1 MAGLPER
8 LLLLALD
15 DEKGS
20 VPSSAAMQ
28 IEYGLAGAQ
37 LVELA
42 LAGRVDV
49 GAKDVRLVDPSPLGD
64 ELLDA
69 ALEAVAAS
77 ERARSVDH
85 WIRKLCRGAKKH
97 YLERLA
103 EEGLVRRERHEIL
116 GLVPVT
122 RYPVA
127 SPTLEEEDREA
138 VREAVLGSGTLDA
151 RRTALLALLDACDV
165 LGCCLERSERKRAKA
180 RIEELTRGD
189 QVGDAVERAAAAAAA
204 AVAAAVTAATV
215 AATASSS

>member
-20 VPSSAAMQ
+20 VVSSAAMQ

-49 GAKDVRLVDPSPLGD
+49 GTKELRLVDPSPTGD

-69 ALEAVAAS
+69 ALETVAAS
-77 ERARSVDH
+77 DRSRSLDH
-85 WIRKLCRGAKKH
+85 WVHKLCRGAKKQ

-103 EEGLVRRERHEIL
+103 ATGLVRRERHEIL
-116 GLVPVT
+116 GLVRFT

-127 SPTLEEEDREA
+127 STSVEEADRTA
-138 VREAVLGSGTLDA
+138 LRDAVLGTGALDA
-151 RRTALLALLDACDV
+151 RGTALLALVDACD
-165 LGCCLERSERKRAKA
+165 LCSSFLDRSERKRAKA

-189 QVGDAVERAAAAAAA
+189 QVGDAVERTAAAAAA

-215 AATASSS
+215 AATASTS

>member
-8 LLLLALD
+8 LLLQALD

-20 VPSSAAMQ
+20 VASSASMQ

-42 LAGRVDV
+42 LVGRVDV
-49 GAKDVRLVDPSPLGD
+49 GAKELRLVDPSPTGD

-69 ALEAVAAS
+69 ALEPIAAS
-77 ERARSVDH
+77 DRPRSLDH
-85 WIRKLCRGAKKH
+85 WIHKLCRGAKKR

-122 RYPVA
+122 RYPVT
-127 SPTLEEEDREA
+127 SPTIEEEDRAA
-138 VREAVLGSGTLDA
+138 VRDAVLGVGTLDA
-151 RRTALLALLDACDV
+151 RRTALLALLDACDI
-165 LGCCLERSERKRAKA
+165 LGCCLDRSERKQAKA

-189 QVGDAVERAAAAAAA
+189 QVGEAVERTAAAAAV